1 MAIHQLNSGN
11 LRERLYE
18 LSKNPRITHGL
29 FWIILLL
36 LLTLNE
42 ASLDS
47 FWFVLSNEAITLGIY
62 ALVIYL
68 NLYYLIPNYL
78 TQKRFFTYS
87 ALLVTAS
94 AIATPLLVL
103 LLYFKF
109 FNHPSLRSALLA
121 NQNWYFLTTFV
132 VVSISTIFKIIT
144 DWSQQLREKQVLENQ
159 TMQSELRF
167 LKSQINPHF
176 LFNTLN
182 NLYALTLKK
191 SDQAP
196 EIVIKLSEMM
206 RYMLYEC
213 NEKRVS
219 LEKEVNYIQN
229 YLDLEALRQ
238 GKQVEIQFTVE
249 GKIEGKQIAPLMFI
263 PFLENSFKHGLNNHL
278 NQGFVH
284 IYLKVEQE
292 KVFFHIENS
301 KPTSPGTPGLTSGR
315 SGGIGLVNIQRRLQL
330 LYLDHYQLTI
340 EDTPGVYS
348 VRLQLDL
355 N

>member
-1 MAIHQLNSGN
+1 MAIQQLYSGS
-11 LRERLYE
+11 LRERIYE
-18 LSKNPRITHGL
+18 LYKNPRVTHTL
-29 FWIILLL
+29 FWVVLLL

-42 ASLDS
+42 ANLKN
-47 FWFVLSNEAITLGIY
+47 FWFVLSNEAITLFTY
-62 ALVIYL
+62 SLVVYL
-68 NLYYLIPNYL
+68 NIHYLIPNYL
-78 TQKRFFTYS
+78 TQKRIFTYS
-87 ALLVTAS
+87 GLLIAAS

-109 FNHPSLRSALLA
+109 HNHPGLRSTLLA
-121 NQNWYFLTTFV
+121 NQNWYFLTTFAV
-132 VVSISTIFKIIT
+132 AAISTIFKIVT
-144 DWSQQLREKQVLENQ
+144 DWSRQLREKQVLENQ

-213 NEKRVS
+213 NEKRVP

-238 GKQVEIQFTVE
+238 GKQVEINFKVE
-249 GKIEGKQIAPLMFI
+249 GKISGQQVAPLMFV

-278 NQGFVH
+278 HTGFVH
-284 IYLKVEQE
+284 IHLQATAE
-292 KVFFHIENS
+292 KVFFYIENS
-301 KPTSPGTPGLTSGR
+301 KAAAPGIPGKSSSR
-315 SGGIGLVNIQRRLQL
+315 SGGIGLVNIKRRLEL
-330 LYLDHYQLTI
+330 LYPNHYQLEI
-340 EDTPGVYS
+340 QDAPSVYA

-355 N
+355 T

>member
-1 MAIHQLNSGN
+1 MAIQKLYSGN

-18 LSKNPRITHGL
+18 LYKNPGVTHTL
-29 FWIILLL
+29 FWVVLLL

-42 ASLDS
+42 ASLKN
-47 FWFVLSNEAITLGIY
+47 FWFVLSNEAITLFSY
-62 ALVIYL
+62 SLVVYL
-68 NLYYLIPNYL
+68 NIYYLIPNYL
-78 TQKRFFTYS
+78 TQKRIFTYS
-87 ALLVTAS
+87 GLLIAAS

-109 FNHPSLRSALLA
+109 HNHPGLRSTLLA
-121 NQNWYFLTTFV
+121 NQNWYFLTTFAV
-132 VVSISTIFKIIT
+132 AAISTIFKIIT
-144 DWSQQLREKQVLENQ
+144 DWSRQLREKQVLENQ

-213 NEKRVS
+213 NEKRVP

-238 GKQVEIQFTVE
+238 GKQVEINFKME
-249 GKIEGKQIAPLMFI
+249 GKISGQQVAPLMFV

-278 NQGFVH
+278 HPGFVH
-284 IYLKVEQE
+284 ISLEATEE
-292 KVFFHIENS
+292 KVFFYIENS
-301 KPTSPGTPGLTSGR
+301 KANTPGIPGKSSSR
-315 SGGIGLVNIQRRLQL
+315 SGGIGLVNIKRRLEL
-330 LYLDHYQLTI
+330 LYPNHYELEI
-340 EDTPGVYS
+340 KDSPGVYA
-348 VRLQLDL
+348 VKLQLDL
-355 N
+355 T